1 MYSGNRKP
9 LAGSTSFTVRLV
21 GGINSPDRKSSG
33 RAHAAEGRAHSGR
46 GGESGSKLWTRAVG
60 GGAFGRSHAAE
71 APKRAWQ
78 RWAGP
83 AWAGPGLHLK
93 AEANTWE

>member
-33 RAHAAEGRAHSGR
+33 RAHAAEGRARSERGGGERVQIADARSGR
-46 GGESGSKLWTRAVG
+46 RSVWAEPCRRGSEESVAEMGGAGVG
-60 GGAFGRSHAAE
+60 GAGTAFQS
-71 APKRAWQ
+71 
-78 RWAGP
+78 
-83 AWAGPGLHLK
+83 
-93 AEANTWE
+93 

>member
-33 RAHAAEGRAHSGR
+33 RAHASEGPGRGERVQIADARSGR
-46 GGESGSKLWTRAVG
+46 RSVWAEPGRRGSEESVAEMGGAGVG
-60 GGAFGRSHAAE
+60 G
-71 APKRAWQ
+71 
-78 RWAGP
+78 AG
-83 AWAGPGLHLK
+83 
-93 AEANTWE
+93 TSFQS